1 MKDNNISRKLINLK
15 YRMRKAG
22 YTFNDAIMVVI
33 LPDKAC
39 KRSLVREKKII
50 QFHYDLQKNIFD
62 TNENYS

>member
-1 MKDNNISRKLINLK
+1 MKLEEKRKLVNLK

-22 YTFNDAIMVVI
+22 YTFNDTMMVVI
-33 LPDKAC
+33 LPDKGR

>member
-1 MKDNNISRKLINLK
+1 MKDDKISRKLINLK

-22 YTFNDAIMVVI
+22 YTFNDTMMVVI
-33 LPDKAC
+33 LPDKAY
-39 KRSLVREKKII
+39 KRSLSREKKII